1 MYCCVCMPVHVHK
14 CKNEYTA
21 FIMCV
26 EAEDNSEES
35 ALAFHLLSCS
45 CHSVYFT
52 ATAWE
57 LQSNPPVST
66 SCLDVG
72 VNRIIDD
79 SYPDTT
85 SSSLQVL
92 GSKLKPR
99 DLHCTHFY
107 LLSHPLSPNFTF

>member
-1 MYCCVCMPVHVHK
+1 MPAHVHK
-14 CKNEYTA
+14 CENEYTA
-21 FIMCV
+21 FIMCGGRGQ
-26 EAEDNSEES
+26 DNSEES
-35 ALAFHLLSCS
+35 ALAFHLLSFS

-52 ATAWE
+52 ATARE
-57 LQSNPPVST
+57 LQSNPVST
-66 SCLDVG
+66 SRLDVG

-79 SYPDTT
+79 SHPDTT